1 MAAEDDDGLMVK
13 GFSRMVKNYT
23 LARKNADKNLL
34 YQWSV
39 QDADDAIEFTVEQY
53 KKRRGRRPRILRQD
67 FCGTALVACQW
78 VKGHP
83 ERRAIGLDLDG
94 ATLEWWRRHNMEPL
108 GARS

>member
-1 MAAEDDDGLMVK
+1 MAAEDDGFLPLK
-13 GFSRMVKNYT
+13 GFSRMAKNYT
-23 LARKNADKNLL
+23 LPRKGADKNLL

-39 QDADDAIEFTVEQY
+39 QDAEDAIQFTVEQY
-53 KKRRGRRPRILRQD
+53 EKRRGRPPRILRED

-94 ATLEWWRRHNMEPL
+94 ATLEV
-108 GARS
+108 GAAA